1 MAARGGGGGGDMTT
15 GAGVGDDNSAAGR
28 RFGSRGSAA
37 GTGLGDGAP
46 VTGPGNRTDALSTD
60 VGLRDGKPNAD
71 TRTGDG
77 APVTGAEGRSDDL
90 SADIGVRGG
99 TPTAGAGVRDGD
111 VTADVGVRSGRP
123 TTDADIGDV
132 DMTPD
137 VSVKGGRPTAGAGV
151 RNGRP
156 TAGVGGGDGQPTAGV
171 GGEDGQ
177 PTASARIGDGD
188 VTAGVGRQV
197 RWLVLVPLA
206 ACLAIAVPDLLFDR
220 VPPLIVLL
228 LIGPLLACVRLGVR
242 HTVLAC
248 CWSAVLGLAMGIDD
262 RTVQTF
268 AFAVHWSGLLF
279 GCALTV
285 YAARQRERL
294 VATLDRARE
303 VARITQEAVLRPI
316 SRTLGGTQVC
326 TRYHSAALESTVG
339 GDLYDVAVTPFGLR
353 VLVGDVRGHGL
364 DALRLTADTIAG
376 FRELAYMAPDLTT
389 LTADLDA
396 RLAPEL
402 GPEDFV
408 TAVLAEFAPG
418 EVRLVNCGH
427 PAPLRAGHRIELLEP
442 RVTAPPLGL
451 CPDPRQYRVR
461 LQPGDRL
468 LLYTDGLTEARDPEG
483 APFPLLGEAALAL
496 REPLPDEALHSLYA
510 RLIAH
515 TGSALADDLALV
527 LCQPMEATVPARVP

>member
-1 MAARGGGGGGDMTT
+1 
-15 GAGVGDDNSAAGR
+15 V
-28 RFGSRGSAA
+28 
-37 GTGLGDGAP
+37 
-46 VTGPGNRTDALSTD
+46 
-60 VGLRDGKPNAD
+60 
-71 TRTGDG
+71 
-77 APVTGAEGRSDDL
+77 
-90 SADIGVRGG
+90 
-99 TPTAGAGVRDGD
+99 TAGI
-111 VTADVGVRSGRP
+111 GVRSG
-123 TTDADIGDV
+123 
-132 DMTPD
+132 
-137 VSVKGGRPTAGAGV
+137 
-151 RNGRP
+151 
-156 TAGVGGGDGQPTAGV
+156 QPTADAGV
-171 GGEDGQ
+171 
-177 PTASARIGDGD
+177 GDGD

-197 RWLVLVPLA
+197 RLLVLVPLA

-220 VPPLIVLL
+220 VPP
-228 LIGPLLACVRLGVR
+228 ACIRLGVR

-326 TRYHSAALESTVG
+326 TRHHSAALESTVG

-376 FRELAYMAPDLTT
+376 FRELAYTAPDLTT

-442 RVTAPPLGL
+442 LVTAPPLGL

-496 REPLPDEALHSLYA
+496 REPLPDEALHALYA